1 MVKWYKSLFILV
13 SVVMVQS
20 CSYGMI
26 LYQSNP
32 AVTIRFN
39 TENASHT
46 SVLDTLEQQSIENE
60 FKFFIEKAS
69 IVMVMRSKGLAKVPI
84 YLQ

>member
-1 MVKWYKSLFILV
+1 
-13 SVVMVQS
+13 
-20 CSYGMI
+20 MI